1 MLQRNKWM
9 PNTTTRFTTVS
20 PFTIQL
26 QQKQTT
32 EITCRSAT
40 KISTKVLSTLYILF
54 KINTN

>member
-1 MLQRNKWM
+1 MLQINKWM

-54 KINTN
+54 KN

>member
-1 MLQRNKWM
+1 MLQINKWM

-32 EITCRSAT
+32 EITCRKNFDKS
-40 KISTKVLSTLYILF
+40 IEYIVHSF
-54 KINTN
+54 